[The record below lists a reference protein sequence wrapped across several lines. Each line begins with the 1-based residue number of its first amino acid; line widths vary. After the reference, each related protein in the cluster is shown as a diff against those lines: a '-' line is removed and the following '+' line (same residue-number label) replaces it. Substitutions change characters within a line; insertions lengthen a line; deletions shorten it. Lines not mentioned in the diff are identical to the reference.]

1 MPESTVANRP
11 VVTAAL
17 TAMIRPYVHGRL
29 PDWLEP
35 RWYASRDEAFAIVPG
50 AEIGWLDFADKLA
63 MSQAITQA
71 TDLKWLNS
79 VYAGVDGFPL
89 PTLIERGVRVTN
101 GVGISALTIAEYV
114 VMGMLTIAKGYR
126 EVVQAQ
132 ARHEWLADA
141 PGKMELAGSRALM
154 LGFGAIGQLTTTR
167 LQAFGVDVT
176 AVRRTVG
183 PTQTDANVA
192 AVPVLGPDQ
201 WQARLGEFDWVIL
214 AVPATAQTA
223 QMIGAKELAAM
234 KKTATLINVA
244 RGSVVDQLAVT
255 HALRSGT
262 IAHAFLDVTEP
273 EPLPPDHE
281 LWSLPNAHITMH
293 LSGRSQSRMFERSAE
308 RFLANL
314 ERYRAGQ
321 PLTHQVDLVAGY

>member
-1 MPESTVANRP
+1 MSNKVP
-11 VVTAAL
+11 AAL
-17 TAMIRPYVHGRL
+17 TAMIRPYVQGRL

-50 AEIGWLDFADKLA
+50 AEIGWLDFADKVA
-63 MSQAITQA
+63 MSQAITLA
-71 TDLKWLNS
+71 KDLKWLNS
-79 VYAGVDGFPL
+79 VYAGVDCFPL
-89 PTLIERGVRVTN
+89 PTLTERGVRVTN
-101 GVGISALTIAEYV
+101 GVGINALTIAEYV

-126 EVVQAQ
+126 AVVQAQ
-132 ARHEWLADA
+132 ARHEWLLEA
-141 PGKMELAGSRALM
+141 PGKMELAGSKALM
-154 LGFGAIGQLTTTR
+154 VGFGAIGQLTASR

-183 PTQTDANVA
+183 PTPHDASLT
-192 AVPVLGPDQ
+192 VLGPDQ

-223 QMIGAKELAAM
+223 QMIGANELASM

-244 RGSVVDQLAVT
+244 RGSVVDQVAVAQ
-255 HALRSGT
+255 ALRNGT

-293 LSGRSQSRMFERSAE
+293 LSGRSQSRMFERAAE

-314 ERYRAGQ
+314 QHYRNGQ

>member
-1 MPESTVANRP
+1 MSNKVP
-11 VVTAAL
+11 AAL
-17 TAMIRPYVHGRL
+17 TAMIRPYVQGRL

-50 AEIGWLDFADKLA
+50 AEIGWLDFADKVA
-63 MSQAITQA
+63 MSQAITLA
-71 TDLKWLNS
+71 KDLKWLNS

-89 PTLIERGVRVTN
+89 PTLTERGVRVTN
-101 GVGISALTIAEYV
+101 GVGINALTIAEYV

-126 EVVQAQ
+126 AVVQAQ
-132 ARHEWLADA
+132 ARHEWLLEA
-141 PGKMELAGSRALM
+141 PGKMELAGSKALM
-154 LGFGAIGQLTTTR
+154 VGFGAIGQLTASR

-183 PTQTDANVA
+183 PTPQDASLT
-192 AVPVLGPDQ
+192 VLGPDQ

-223 QMIGAKELAAM
+223 QMMGANELAAM

-244 RGSVVDQLAVT
+244 RGSVVDQVAVAQ
-255 HALRSGT
+255 ALRNGT

-293 LSGRSQSRMFERSAE
+293 LSGRSQSRMFERAAE

-314 ERYRAGQ
+314 QHYRNGQ

>member
-1 MPESTVANRP
+1 MSNKVP
-11 VVTAAL
+11 AAL
-17 TAMIRPYVHGRL
+17 TAMIRPYVQGRL

-50 AEIGWLDFADKLA
+50 AEIGWLDFADKVA
-63 MSQAITQA
+63 MSHAITLA
-71 TDLKWLNS
+71 KDLKWLNS

-89 PTLIERGVRVTN
+89 PTLTERGVRVTN
-101 GVGISALTIAEYV
+101 GVGINALTIAEYV

-126 EVVQAQ
+126 AVVQAQ
-132 ARHEWLADA
+132 ARHEWLLEA
-141 PGKMELAGSRALM
+141 PGKMELAGSKALM
-154 LGFGAIGQLTTTR
+154 VGFGAIGQLTASR

-176 AVRRTVG
+176 AARRTVG
-183 PTQTDANVA
+183 PTPQDASLT
-192 AVPVLGPDQ
+192 VLGPDQ

-223 QMIGAKELAAM
+223 QMIGSNELATM

-244 RGSVVDQLAVT
+244 RGSVVDQVAVAQ
-255 HALRSGT
+255 ALRNGT

-281 LWSLPNAHITMH
+281 LWGLPNAHITMH
-293 LSGRSQSRMFERSAE
+293 LSGRSQSRMFERAAE

-314 ERYRAGQ
+314 QHYRNGQ

>member
-1 MPESTVANRP
+1 MSATVQ
-11 VVTAAL
+11 AAL
-17 TAMIRPYVHGRL
+17 TAMIRPYVQGRL

-63 MSQAITQA
+63 MNQAITQA
-71 TDLKWLNS
+71 KDLKWLNS

-89 PTLIERGVRVTN
+89 PVLIERGVRVTN
-101 GVGISALTIAEYV
+101 GVGINALTIAEYV

-126 EVVQAQ
+126 AVVQAQ

-141 PGKMELAGSRALM
+141 PGKMELAGSKALM
-154 LGFGAIGQLTTTR
+154 VGFGAIGQLTTTR
-167 LQAFGVDVT
+167 LQAFGVEVT
-176 AVRRTVG
+176 AVRRTAAQPQADAG
-183 PTQTDANVA
+183 AAPTA
-192 AVPVLGPDQ
+192 VLGPDQ
-201 WQARLGEFDWVIL
+201 WRSRLGEFDWVIL

-223 QMIGAKELAAM
+223 RMIGTEELAAM
-234 KKTATLINVA
+234 KKTATLVNVA
-244 RGSVVDQLAVT
+244 RGSVVDQLAVAQ
-255 HALRSGT
+255 ALRNGT

-273 EPLPPDHE
+273 EPLPPGHE
-281 LWSLPNAHITMH
+281 LWGLPNAHITMH
-293 LSGRSQSRMFERSAE
+293 LSGRSQSRMFERAAE

-314 ERYRAGQ
+314 QRYRNGE

>member
-1 MPESTVANRP
+1 MPAKIQAT
-11 VVTAAL
+11 L
-17 TAMIRPYVHGRL
+17 TAMIRPYVQGRL

-35 RWYASRDEAFAIVPG
+35 RWYTSREEAFAMVPG
-50 AEIGWLDFADKLA
+50 AEIGWLDFADKVA

-71 TDLKWLNS
+71 QDLKWLNS

-89 PTLIERGVRVTN
+89 PVLIARGVRVTN
-101 GVGISALTIAEYV
+101 GVGINALTIAEYV

-126 EVVQAQ
+126 EVVHAQ

-141 PGKMELAGSRALM
+141 PGKMELAGSKALM
-154 LGFGAIGQLTTTR
+154 IGFGAIGQLTTTR
-167 LQAFGVDVT
+167 LQAFGVEVT
-176 AVRRTVG
+176 AVRRHVQVG
-183 PTQTDANVA
+183 QNDHGVR
-192 AVPVLGPDQ
+192 VLGPDQ
-201 WQARLGEFDWVIL
+201 WQPLLGEFDWVIL

-223 QMIGAKELAAM
+223 QMVGANELAAM

-244 RGSVVDQLAVT
+244 HGSVVDQLAVAQ
-255 HALRSGT
+255 ALRSGT

-273 EPLPPDHE
+273 EPLPKDHE

-314 ERYRAGQ
+314 QRYRGGQ

>member
-1 MPESTVANRP
+1 MSNKVP
-11 VVTAAL
+11 AAL
-17 TAMIRPYVHGRL
+17 TAMIRPYVQGRL

-50 AEIGWLDFADKLA
+50 AEIGWLDFADKVA
-63 MSQAITQA
+63 MSQAITLA
-71 TDLKWLNS
+71 KDLKWLNS

-89 PTLIERGVRVTN
+89 PTLTERGVRVTN
-101 GVGISALTIAEYV
+101 GVGINALTIAEYV

-126 EVVQAQ
+126 AVVQAQ
-132 ARHEWLADA
+132 ARHEWLLEA
-141 PGKMELAGSRALM
+141 PGKMELAGSKALM
-154 LGFGAIGQLTTTR
+154 VGFGAIGQLTASR

-183 PTQTDANVA
+183 PTPQDASLT
-192 AVPVLGPDQ
+192 VLGPDQ

-223 QMIGAKELAAM
+223 QMIGANELAAM

-244 RGSVVDQLAVT
+244 RGSVVDQVAVAQ
-255 HALRSGT
+255 ALRNGT

-293 LSGRSQSRMFERSAE
+293 LSGRSQSRMFERAAE

-314 ERYRAGQ
+314 QHYRNGQ

>member
-1 MPESTVANRP
+1 MSDKVP
-11 VVTAAL
+11 AAL
-17 TAMIRPYVHGRL
+17 TAMIRPFVQNRL
-29 PDWLEP
+29 PDWLAP
-35 RWYASRDEAFAIVPG
+35 RWYASRDEAMAIVPG
-50 AEIGWLDFADKLA
+50 AEIGWLDFADKVA
-63 MSQAITQA
+63 MGQAITQA
-71 TDLKWLNS
+71 KDLKWLNS

-89 PTLIERGVRVTN
+89 PVLIERGVRVTN
-101 GVGISALTIAEYV
+101 GVGINALTIAEYV

-126 EVVQAQ
+126 AVVQAQ
-132 ARHEWLADA
+132 ARHEWLLEA
-141 PGKMELAGSRALM
+141 PGKMELAGTKALM
-154 LGFGAIGQLTTTR
+154 VGFGAIGQLTATR
-167 LQAFGVDVT
+167 LQAFGVEVT
-176 AVRRTVG
+176 AVRRT
-183 PTQTDANVA
+183 PASTQEDATLT
-192 AVPVLGPDQ
+192 VLGPHQ

-223 QMIGAKELAAM
+223 QMIGTKELAAM

-244 RGSVVDQLAVT
+244 RGSVVDQVAVAQ
-255 HALRSGT
+255 ALRSGT

-314 ERYRAGQ
+314 QRYRDGE

>member
-1 MPESTVANRP
+1 MSNKVP
-11 VVTAAL
+11 AAL
-17 TAMIRPYVHGRL
+17 TAMIRPYVQGRL

-50 AEIGWLDFADKLA
+50 AEIGWLDFADKVA
-63 MSQAITQA
+63 MSQAITLA
-71 TDLKWLNS
+71 KDLKWLNS

-89 PTLIERGVRVTN
+89 PTLTERGVRVTN
-101 GVGISALTIAEYV
+101 GVGINALTIAEYV

-126 EVVQAQ
+126 AVVQAQ
-132 ARHEWLADA
+132 ARHEWLLEA
-141 PGKMELAGSRALM
+141 PGKMELAGSKALM
-154 LGFGAIGQLTTTR
+154 VGFGAIGQLTASR

-183 PTQTDANVA
+183 PTPQDASLT
-192 AVPVLGPDQ
+192 VLGPDQ

-223 QMIGAKELAAM
+223 QMIGSNELATM

-244 RGSVVDQLAVT
+244 RGSVVDQVAVAQ
-255 HALRSGT
+255 ALRNGT

-281 LWSLPNAHITMH
+281 LWGLPNAHITMH
-293 LSGRSQSRMFERSAE
+293 LSGRSQSRMFERAAE

-314 ERYRAGQ
+314 QHYRNGQ

>member
-1 MPESTVANRP
+1 MSNKVP
-11 VVTAAL
+11 AAL
-17 TAMIRPYVHGRL
+17 TAMIRPYVQGRL

-50 AEIGWLDFADKLA
+50 AEIGWLDFADKVA
-63 MSQAITQA
+63 MSHAITLA
-71 TDLKWLNS
+71 KDLKWLNS

-101 GVGISALTIAEYV
+101 GVGINALTIAEYV

-126 EVVQAQ
+126 AVVQAQ
-132 ARHEWLADA
+132 ARHEWLLEA
-141 PGKMELAGSRALM
+141 PGKMELAGSKALM
-154 LGFGAIGQLTTTR
+154 VGFGAIGQLTASR

-176 AVRRTVG
+176 AARRTVG
-183 PTQTDANVA
+183 PTPQDASLT
-192 AVPVLGPDQ
+192 VLGPDQ

-214 AVPATAQTA
+214 AVPATEQTA
-223 QMIGAKELAAM
+223 QMMGANELAAM

-244 RGSVVDQLAVT
+244 RGSVVDQVAVAQ
-255 HALRSGT
+255 ALRNGT

-293 LSGRSQSRMFERSAE
+293 LSGRSQSRMFERAAE

-314 ERYRAGQ
+314 QHYRNGQ

>member
-1 MPESTVANRP
+1 MSDKVP
-11 VVTAAL
+11 AAL
-17 TAMIRPYVHGRL
+17 TAMIRPYVQGRL

-50 AEIGWLDFADKLA
+50 AEIGWLDFADKAA
-63 MSQAITQA
+63 MSQAITLA
-71 TDLKWLNS
+71 KDLKWLNS

-101 GVGISALTIAEYV
+101 GVGINALTIAEYV

-126 EVVQAQ
+126 AVVQAQ
-132 ARHEWLADA
+132 ARHEWLLEA
-141 PGKMELAGSRALM
+141 PGKMELAGSKALM
-154 LGFGAIGQLTTTR
+154 VGFGAIGQLTASR

-183 PTQTDANVA
+183 PTPQDASLT
-192 AVPVLGPDQ
+192 VLGPEQ

-223 QMIGAKELAAM
+223 QMMGASELAAM

-244 RGSVVDQLAVT
+244 RGSVVDQVAVAQ
-255 HALRSGT
+255 ALRNGT

-293 LSGRSQSRMFERSAE
+293 LSGRSQSRMFERAAE

-314 ERYRAGQ
+314 QHYRNGQ

>member
-1 MPESTVANRP
+1 MSAKVP
-11 VVTAAL
+11 AAL
-17 TAMIRPYVHGRL
+17 TAMIRPYVQNRL

-35 RWYASRDEAFAIVPG
+35 RWYASRDEAFAVVPG
-50 AEIGWLDFADKLA
+50 AEIGWLDFADKVA
-63 MSQAITQA
+63 MSQAITEA
-71 TDLKWLNS
+71 KDLRWLNS

-89 PTLIERGVRVTN
+89 QVLIERGVRVTN
-101 GVGISALTIAEYV
+101 GVGINALTIAEYV

-126 EVVQAQ
+126 AVVQAQ

-154 LGFGAIGQLTTTR
+154 IGYGAIGRLTTDR
-167 LQAFGVDVT
+167 LKAFGVEVT
-176 AVRRTVG
+176 AVRRRVS
-183 PTQTDANVA
+183 PDEADPDVC
-192 AVPVLGPDQ
+192 VLGPDQ
-201 WQARLGEFDWVIL
+201 WQSQLGQFDWVIL

-223 QMIGAKELAAM
+223 HLIGAPELAAM

-244 RGSVVDQLAVT
+244 RGSVVDQLAVAQ
-255 HALRSGT
+255 ALRSGT

-273 EPLPPDHE
+273 EPLPPGHE

-308 RFLANL
+308 RFLENL
-314 ERYRAGQ
+314 QRYRTGQ

>member
-1 MPESTVANRP
+1 MSNKVP
-11 VVTAAL
+11 AAL
-17 TAMIRPYVHGRL
+17 TAMIRPYVQGRL

-50 AEIGWLDFADKLA
+50 AEIGWLDFADKVA
-63 MSQAITQA
+63 MSQAITLA
-71 TDLKWLNS
+71 KDLKWLNS

-89 PTLIERGVRVTN
+89 PTLTERGVRVTN
-101 GVGISALTIAEYV
+101 GVGINALTIAEYV

-126 EVVQAQ
+126 AVVQAQ
-132 ARHEWLADA
+132 ARHEWLLEA
-141 PGKMELAGSRALM
+141 PGKMELAGSKALM
-154 LGFGAIGQLTTTR
+154 VGFGAIGQLTASR

-183 PTQTDANVA
+183 PTPQDASLT
-192 AVPVLGPDQ
+192 VLGPDQ

-223 QMIGAKELAAM
+223 QMIGANELASM

-244 RGSVVDQLAVT
+244 RGSVVDQVAVAQ
-255 HALRSGT
+255 ALRNGT

-293 LSGRSQSRMFERSAE
+293 LSGRSQSRMFERAAE

-314 ERYRAGQ
+314 QHYRNGQ

>member
-1 MPESTVANRP
+1 
-11 VVTAAL
+11 
-17 TAMIRPYVHGRL
+17 MIRPFVQSRL
-29 PDWLEP
+29 PDWLVP
-35 RWYASRDEAFAIVPG
+35 RWYASREEALAIVPG
-50 AEIGWLDFADKLA
+50 AEIGWLDFADKVA
-63 MSQAITQA
+63 MGQAITQA
-71 TDLKWLNS
+71 KDLKWLNS

-89 PTLIERGVRVTN
+89 PVLIERGVRVTN
-101 GVGISALTIAEYV
+101 GVGINAITIAEYV

-126 EVVQAQ
+126 AVVQAQ

-141 PGKMELAGSRALM
+141 PGKMELAGTQALM
-154 LGFGAIGQLTTTR
+154 IGFGAIGQLTATR
-167 LQAFGVDVT
+167 LQAFGVEVT
-176 AVRRTVG
+176 AVRRTPASAQEDVSL
-183 PTQTDANVA
+183 T
-192 AVPVLGPDQ
+192 VLGPQQ

-223 QMIGAKELAAM
+223 QMIGTQELAAM

-244 RGSVVDQLAVT
+244 RGSVVDQVAVAQ
-255 HALRSGT
+255 ALRSGT

-273 EPLPPDHE
+273 EPLPAGHE

-314 ERYRAGQ
+314 QRYRNGE